1 MSLPVIRHGS
11 IDVSLDGDDSVR
23 VFYRETIP
31 DQPDTGPPLLLL
43 HGFPSASHQFR
54 RLMDAI
60 GSRHRLIA
68 PDYPGFGHTETPVG
82 FTYSFDRLTD
92 VLEGFVTQLGL
103 RRFAMYAFDF
113 GGPLGFRLATR
124 RPERIAG
131 LIVQN
136 ANAYDEGLSDM
147 ARTTIAAPAE
157 QLDPLFTLPVT
168 KNQYLGGT
176 TRPELIAP
184 DGWTL
189 DQHFLDLPDRKEAQL
204 ALALDYHH
212 NIERYPEWQRWL
224 REHRPP
230 TLIVWGRGDAF
241 FPPTGAHAY
250 LRDLP
255 DARLHLF
262 DTGHFALEES
272 LPQIAPLIDA
282 FLDDLAD
289 ADATPAPTR
298 IAAVADE
305 AGSRGHRVTR
315 LGSADVDI
323 TDPTRSA
330 P

>member
-54 RLMDAI
+54 RLMDAL

-147 ARTTIAAPAE
+147 ARTTIAAQAE

-176 TRPELIAP
+176 TRPELIAS

-189 DQHFLDLPDRKEAQL
+189 DQHSSTCRTARKP
-204 ALALDYHH
+204 
-212 NIERYPEWQRWL
+212 NSPSRWTTTTTSSGTPSGSDGCGSTD
-224 REHRPP
+224 RPP
-230 TLIVWGRGDAF
+230 SSSGDA
-241 FPPTGAHAY
+241 
-250 LRDLP
+250 
-255 DARLHLF
+255 
-262 DTGHFALEES
+262 
-272 LPQIAPLIDA
+272 
-282 FLDDLAD
+282 
-289 ADATPAPTR
+289 ATPSSRRPAPRHTFETSLTPGCTCSTPDTSPWRRACRRSLRSSMRSSTTWPTLTR
-298 IAAVADE
+298 
-305 AGSRGHRVTR
+305 HQ
-315 LGSADVDI
+315 L
-323 TDPTRSA
+323 P
-330 P
+330 